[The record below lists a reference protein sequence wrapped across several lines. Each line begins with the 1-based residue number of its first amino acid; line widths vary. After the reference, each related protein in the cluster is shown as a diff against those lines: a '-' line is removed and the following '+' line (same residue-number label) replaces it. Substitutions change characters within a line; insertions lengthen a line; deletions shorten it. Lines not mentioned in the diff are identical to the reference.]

1 MLFYFI
7 FCRFCVRSPI
17 EYARHVCVHAA
28 CTRNASHFDVK
39 YSFGVVFFRMALL
52 LLQCVTIPAAFFY
65 FLFHSVCFY
74 ALRLQLHLQT
84 HTQQHCVGQSYF
96 FLLLLE
102 AKKYQELHSI
112 FNYWQRKFLSNI
124 FFCFSLCSAVVFF
137 LTVCVRAKFN

>member
-1 MLFYFI
+1 MFDRRLNMQGMCACMLHGHGMHRILTLNILLEQF
-7 FCRFCVRSPI
+7 
-17 EYARHVCVHAA
+17 
-28 CTRNASHFDVK
+28 
-39 YSFGVVFFRMALL
+39 FFRMAWL